1 METMNT
7 EASTGRGTVG
17 DVVARIERMPISTWH
32 LKARFIIGIA
42 TFFDGFD
49 AIAIAYVLPVIG
61 PQWHLTPSQIGLLLS
76 ASFGGQILAALFFG
90 WWAERYGRMP
100 AIIWSTII
108 YSAMSLAC
116 AFAWDFWS
124 LLALRT
130 LQGIGIG
137 GEVPVAM
144 TYLAELS
151 RTRGRGRFLLL
162 YELVF
167 PVGLVAAVLVGA
179 WLVPNLGWQ
188 SLFVVGAFPALIV
201 FFMQRLLPESPRWL
215 ATHGRYAEADAVLTT
230 IEKSTERSTKRSL
243 PPPQLVV
250 TAQERSAS
258 FADLFGPQYLK
269 RTLTSWAIW
278 SCCYFCTFGLATWLP
293 SIYRSVFQLSVSDAL
308 SYSVVTQVVGLG
320 GCLVCALSID
330 LVRRGTWFAM
340 AFTGAAA
347 TFLWLWGANPSSPTT
362 VMIAGSLAYFFINF
376 ISIGVYLYTPEIYPT
391 RVRAIGLSASAC
403 WARIASFVGP
413 NVIGALMGA
422 WGLSSVFLGFA
433 VAAFL
438 GAIVAVLFVTETRF
452 KVLEEISP

>member
-1 METMNT
+1 MRSHT
-7 EASTGRGTVG
+7 S
-17 DVVARIERMPISTWH
+17 
-32 LKARFIIGIA
+32 
-42 TFFDGFD
+42 
-49 AIAIAYVLPVIG
+49 
-61 PQWHLTPSQIGLLLS
+61 PSC
-76 ASFGGQILAALFFG
+76 
-90 WWAERYGRMP
+90 P
-100 AIIWSTII
+100 
-108 YSAMSLAC
+108 
-116 AFAWDFWS
+116 
-124 LLALRT
+124 
-130 LQGIGIG
+130 
-137 GEVPVAM
+137 
-144 TYLAELS
+144 

-243 PPPQLVV
+243 PPPQPVV

-330 LVRRGTWFAM
+330 LVRRDLHVVRNGVH
-340 AFTGAAA
+340 GRC
-347 TFLWLWGANPSSPTT
+347 SH
-362 VMIAGSLAYFFINF
+362 VSLALGGQPKLANHRHDRRVARVFFINF
-376 ISIGVYLYTPEIYPT
+376 ISIGVYLFTPGDISHT
-391 RVRAIGLSASAC
+391 RPCHRSKRQRLLGAHQRPLSDLTLSALSWELGGLVQYFSALLLP
-403 WARIASFVGP
+403 RF
-413 NVIGALMGA
+413 LER
-422 WGLSSVFLGFA
+422 SS
-433 VAAFL
+433 
-438 GAIVAVLFVTETRF
+438 LFC
-452 KVLEEISP
+452 S